1 MMPEVADRPAAAF
14 PIRPPGVWLELRIA
28 RLAAPR
34 PALFL
39 DRDGVIVRDMDYLR
53 RVEDV
58 ELLPGAARL
67 IAAANRAG
75 LPVLVVTNQSGV
87 ERGLFG
93 WDVFAAIDARMNVL
107 LAEEDAVIDAVAA
120 CPFHPD
126 FTPDFSGEHEHWR
139 KPGPGMVTALI
150 AALGL
155 SAAGSWMVGDRRRD
169 IEAARGAE
177 LSGGILLDPDD
188 GAGLSATDGFRMV
201 VAPDCDA
208 ARAALIAEGALP
220 AG

>member
-1 MMPEVADRPAAAF
+1 VADRPAGAS
-14 PIRPPGVWLELRIA
+14 PIPPPGVWLEARIG
-28 RLAAPR
+28 RFAAPR

-67 IAAANRAG
+67 IAAANRAD

-93 WDVFAAIDARMNVL
+93 WDVFAAVDARMNVL

-126 FTPDFSGEHEHWR
+126 YTPGFSDEHARWR
-139 KPGPGMVTALI
+139 KPGPGMLTALI
-150 AALGL
+150 DALGV
-155 SAAGSWMVGDRRRD
+155 SPAGSWMVGDRTRD
-169 IEAARGAE
+169 IEAARAAR
-177 LSGGILLDPDD
+177 LSGGVLIDPDGGADDDD
-188 GAGLSATDGFRMV
+188 GGFRTV
-201 VAPDCDA
+201 VVPDCVA
-208 ARAALIAEGALP
+208 ALGALIAAGNLP
-220 AG
+220 AQ